1 MIICSQVPWLKI
13 NKFKTSFSLLLKFSH
28 RLRDRFHLSM
38 LLIRSFF
45 LKKHASLHF
54 CGPGSSL
61 RLREG
66 LSGSERHNG
75 LTGAQQVQT
84 ASAPSLCCCP
94 QAALLRQVSAESS
107 VSLCF
112 Q

>member
-1 MIICSQVPWLKI
+1 
-13 NKFKTSFSLLLKFSH
+13 
-28 RLRDRFHLSM
+28 M

-45 LKKHASLHF
+45 LKKHDASLHF
-54 CGPGSSL
+54 CGPGSSV

-66 LSGSERHNG
+66 LSGSERHSG
-75 LTGAQQVQT
+75 LTRAQQVQT

-107 VSLCF
+107 ISLCF